1 MKNYKWLFFILTTMI
16 TWGIWGAFSE
26 MPEKEGF
33 PATFTYIS
41 WSLSMIPCAIAAFG
55 LMGWKLETDTK
66 SILLGCLVGFL
77 GAGGQLIL
85 FETLRFGPAY
95 IVFPFIS
102 MAPVVVITLSLIFL
116 KERAS
121 KKQVVGIFTALAAIF
136 MLSWQGGQSDV
147 NVSGYL
153 WIILASLVF
162 FMWGIQGFAMKFA
175 NKTMH
180 AESIFIYMTITGLI
194 LAPIAYFMTD
204 FEAAR
209 INLDMELAT
218 KSFFI
223 QILNSIGALTL
234 VFAYRYGK
242 AIIVSPMEGLAPL
255 ITVVL
260 SLVLYAVF
268 PSTLMLIGMLLAV
281 TAMIILSLE

>member
-1 MKNYKWLFFILTTMI
+1 MI

-33 PATFTYIS
+33 PATFTYIA
-41 WSLSMIPCAIAAFG
+41 WSLSMIPCAIVAFG

-66 SILLGCLVGFL
+66 SIILGCVVGFL

-121 KKQVVGIFTALAAIF
+121 RKQIIGIITALAAIF
-136 MLSWQGGQSDV
+136 MLSWQGGQSDG
-147 NVSGYL
+147 NVLGYL

-162 FMWGIQGFAMKFA
+162 LMWGVQGFAMKFA
-175 NKTMH
+175 NRTMR

-204 FEAAR
+204 FETPGL
-209 INLDMELAT
+209 NLDMGLAT

-268 PSTLMLIGMLLAV
+268 PSTLMLVGILLAV
-281 TAMIILSLE
+281 TAMIMLSLE